1 MVIFGTHVDRGHAVA
16 VARTLV
22 PAQAHHYCKKG
33 SIVPPGLL
41 RRYGDGH
48 GA

>member
-22 PAQAHHYCKKG
+22 PAQAHHYCKG